1 MLDRR
6 LSRRR
11 LIVALAAGGTALLA
25 ACGGG
30 GATPSAGK
38 PAESQPA
45 AKPTEA
51 PAQGAAATK
60 PAAAEK
66 PAAATKPAE
75 AAKPTEAPKAAAAA
89 PAKGGG
95 KPISFL
101 CRNDIVTA
109 YGADAIVDEWNKNH
123 DAKVTLEKPPQGAD
137 LAAKAQA
144 AIAADDM
151 VWDGFSVIVAPWDIA
166 SWAKREII
174 VPIDDL
180 IKASSVPDADKV
192 FAGMIGTIRESV
204 KESGKTYLIPGNVGS
219 SALQWFW
226 DPLKEVGANQQPET
240 WEETRELA
248 VKVKAKSS
256 DKTPFASIGTPL
268 FDLNSLMY
276 GAIKPDELFTKEGVF
291 NLEHEG
297 AVASLKWMKDM
308 AKDGL
313 MPTIATDVNAN
324 WDKGTVVMML
334 AYDVKGQHAQKTYGY
349 DKADT
354 GVNIFRKKGDIASGT
369 PFWMNGSVV
378 FNKAKNPQGIADFF
392 LWWFGPS
399 NDAAQK
405 TMVATA
411 AKPCYTYTYEKFVKD
426 DPKFKWEQVGIDLVA
441 KSKPYP
447 THTYFSIEQEA
458 LKPWVEKFMAA
469 DSTLSAE
476 DALRS
481 AAKDRADKMSKQKI

>member
-1 MLDRR
+1 MLDAT
-6 LSRRR
+6 LSRRG
-11 LIVALAAGGTALLA
+11 LVTAALAAGAALLA
-25 ACGGG
+25 ACGAA
-30 GATPSAGK
+30 ATPAPGK
-38 PAESQPA
+38 PAEGAPA

-51 PAQGAAATK
+51 QKPAGAEKPAAVAATK
-60 PAAAEK
+60 PAAEPAATAK
-66 PAAATKPAE
+66 PAAA
-75 AAKPTEAPKAAAAA
+75 APS
-89 PAKGGG
+89 KGGG

-109 YGADAIVDEWNKNH
+109 YGAEAIVDEWNKNH

-166 SWAKREII
+166 AWAKREII

-180 IKASSVPDADKV
+180 VKGSSVPDADKV

-204 KESGKTYLIPGNVGS
+204 KENGKIYLIPGNVGS

-226 DPLKEVGANQQPET
+226 DPLKEVGANKQPET
-240 WEETRELA
+240 WDETRELA
-248 VKVKAKSS
+248 AKVKAKFA

-268 FDLNSLMY
+268 FDLFSLMY

-297 AVASLKWMKDM
+297 AVASLQWMKDM
-308 AKDGL
+308 AKAGL
-313 MPTIATDVNAN
+313 MPTVMTDVNAN

-354 GVNIFRKKGDIASGT
+354 GINIFRKKGEVASGT

-392 LWWFGPS
+392 LWWFGP
-399 NDAAQK
+399 NNEMAQK
-405 TMVATA
+405 TLVATA

-447 THTYFSIEQEA
+447 THTYFGIEQEA
-458 LKPWVEKFMAA
+458 VKPWVEKFLAA
-469 DSTLSAE
+469 DSTLSPE

-481 AAKDRADKMSKQKI
+481 AAKERADKMSKQKI